1 MAAIDAKNSLK
12 QRPHSTKLN
21 WSFLTFWLA
30 YLSLILGLGYAVL

>member
-1 MAAIDAKNSLK
+1 MAALDAKNSLK
-12 QRPHSTKLN
+12 QTKLN